1 MSPSLLFFLLLI
13 IILLI
18 IIVIIIITLLLLL
31 TIIIIIILIIMYWL
45 IGKIISTLAV
55 FSSNQFQLSKV
66 GAAPRE
72 KEIKLVDMGADVKE
86 Y

>member
-1 MSPSLLFFLLLI
+1 MSPSLLIPLI
-13 IILLI
+13 
-18 IIVIIIITLLLLL
+18 IIIITIILLL
-31 TIIIIIILIIMYWL
+31 TIIIILILFLIKIIVILILMYWL
-45 IGKIISTLAV
+45 IGKIILTLAV

>member
-1 MSPSLLFFLLLI
+1 MLFVQSLGRFCTNLSLTDVSLSPSLLLLI
-13 IILLI
+13 IIIL
-18 IIVIIIITLLLLL
+18 V
-31 TIIIIIILIIMYWL
+31 ILIIMYWL

>member
-1 MSPSLLFFLLLI
+1 
-13 IILLI
+13 
-18 IIVIIIITLLLLL
+18 
-31 TIIIIIILIIMYWL
+31 MYWL

>member
-1 MSPSLLFFLLLI
+1 MKYAAI
-13 IILLI
+13 YVDVK
-18 IIVIIIITLLLLL
+18 VI
-31 TIIIIIILIIMYWL
+31 YWL

>member
-1 MSPSLLFFLLLI
+1 
-13 IILLI
+13 
-18 IIVIIIITLLLLL
+18 
-31 TIIIIIILIIMYWL
+31 MYWL
-45 IGKIISTLAV
+45 IGKIILTLAV